1 MDEQSTSSVERAIAF
16 GPFRL
21 LPAQQLLLEG
31 DTPVRLGSRALEILI
46 ALVEHAGE
54 LVSKSEL
61 IARVWPS
68 TVVEENN
75 LKVHI
80 AALRRTL
87 GDGQPGRRY
96 LATVPGRG
104 YRFVAPVELSEP
116 AKPPAG
122 QDPNAERV
130 HNLPAS
136 QPRTIG
142 RAHAIS
148 LLAGELPQRDGSSR
162 SSGRAG

>member
-1 MDEQSTSSVERAIAF
+1 MDPVASALSF

-31 DTPVRLGSRALEILI
+31 ENAIRLGSRALEILI
-46 ALVEHAGE
+46 ALAEHSGQ
-54 LVSKSEL
+54 LVTKDQL
-61 IARVWPS
+61 MARVWPN

-96 LATVPGRG
+96 VATVPGRG
-104 YRFVAPVELSEP
+104 YRFVAPVEVSAA
-116 AKPPAG
+116 AKPPV
-122 QDPNAERV
+122 DHSVNAFQHSAYE
-130 HNLPAS
+130 
-136 QPRTIG
+136 
-142 RAHAIS
+142 
-148 LLAGELPQRDGSSR
+148 
-162 SSGRAG
+162 